1 MQLAIRHGERAGRRY
16 AGGDVPLWRAP
27 GHASI
32 GRRAPARCGGADANA
47 IDARGWPL
55 LIDAADRGD
64 AEIVQ
69 ALLGGGA
76 LVNGKT
82 PTGVTALSAAV
93 LKRHTS
99 VVRALL
105 AAGAD
110 VHVRD
115 PAGET
120 PILLAAKFEGS
131 VTVEQPG
138 GVVAGTPGPPPGARD
153 SVQHDVS
160 GRRGVPPRPSATRS
174 RSSWRCCSRPGPIR
188 TRRIVRGA
196 PR

>member
-1 MQLAIRHGERAGRRY
+1 M
-16 AGGDVPLWRAP
+16 
-27 GHASI
+27 
-32 GRRAPARCGGADANA
+32 
-47 IDARGWPL
+47 
-55 LIDAADRGD
+55 
-64 AEIVQ
+64 
-69 ALLGGGA
+69 
-76 LVNGKT
+76 NGKT

-99 VVRALL
+99 VVRPLL

-131 VTVEQPG
+131 VPPG
-138 GVVAGTPGPPPGARD
+138 GVVAGTPGPPPGATMP
-153 SVQHDVS
+153 
-160 GRRGVPPRPSATRS
+160 GRRPPRPPATRS

-188 TRRIVRGA
+188 TRPIVRGA
-196 PR
+196 TLMFAAAQGRVELVQVLLAGGADVEAKAANGKTAWQVATGEEVMRVLQAPRARR